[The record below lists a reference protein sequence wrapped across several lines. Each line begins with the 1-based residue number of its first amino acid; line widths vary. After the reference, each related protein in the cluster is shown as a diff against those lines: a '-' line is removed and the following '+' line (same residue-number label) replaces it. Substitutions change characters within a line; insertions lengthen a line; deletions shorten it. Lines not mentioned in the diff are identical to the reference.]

1 MPGQGEMEPEQR
13 LLARKYKLQNKQN
26 ERSRRSDFRL
36 PSKKENEEKQK
47 RLMVGWILLRHE
59 VFQRCEELVNNCS
72 VR

>member
-1 MPGQGEMEPEQR
+1 MPGRGEMELEER
-13 LLARKYKLQNKQN
+13 LLARKYKLRNKQN
-26 ERSRRSDFRL
+26 EGSRRSDFRL
-36 PSKKENEEKQK
+36 PAKKEKEEKQK

>member
-1 MPGQGEMEPEQR
+1 MPGRGEMEPEQR
-13 LLARKYKLQNKQN
+13 LLARKYKLQNRLQVA
-26 ERSRRSDFRL
+26 FRL